1 MPNRLAQETSP
12 YLQQHSENPVDWYAW
27 GHEAVALARATDR
40 PILLSIGYS
49 ACHWCHVMAHESF
62 EDAEVAAVMNRLY
75 VNVKVDREERPDLDQ
90 IYQSA
95 HHLLTRRAGGWP
107 LTLFLTPDGTP
118 FFAGTYFPKTPR
130 YNLPG
135 FVDLLERVAGAYA
148 RKRGEIDQQN
158 QALRDALA
166 GEPENVEHSPAALS
180 SAPGDVLFRLLES
193 SFDPQWGGFGGAP
206 KFPHPGDLAFL
217 LRRHIASGDPRA
229 RQMVL
234 TTLDRMAA
242 GGLYDHLGGG
252 FSRYSV
258 DGQWMI
264 PHFEKMLYD
273 NGPLLALYAEAAVLT
288 GAPRYRQ
295 VAGETAAWVMREM
308 QSPQGGYFSSLDADS
323 EGEEGKFYVW
333 AAGEVEALLSAA
345 EFAVVS
351 RHYGLD
357 QPANFEGRHWHLRV
371 ATDLQQIADR
381 AGLGL
386 AECKHR
392 LACARAKL
400 AEARERRVRPAR
412 DDKILTSW
420 NALMIAGMAR
430 AGMLLARPD
439 WVDSARRASDFLR
452 RTLWQGGR
460 LLATCKDGRA
470 HLNAYL
476 DDYAF
481 LLNAQLELLQADFR
495 AEDIDWA
502 IALADVLLDQ
512 FEDPDRGGF
521 FFTSHDH
528 ESLIARPKP
537 AHDNATPSGNAV
549 AAYALQRLGH
559 LVGEPR
565 YLDAAARCLAA
576 FFGMAQRAPGG
587 FATFAI
593 ALEEHLRPPTSIVL
607 RGPAGE
613 VAQWHAR
620 LLSRLRPATLVIP
633 VAENRLPL
641 PAPLDHPYSETVN
654 AWVCKGVSCM
664 PPVTDRAELER
675 ICSAPDIG

>member
-12 YLQQHSENPVDWYAW
+12 YLQQHCENPVDWHAW
-27 GHEAVALARATDR
+27 GPQALALARATDR

-62 EDAEVAAVMNRLY
+62 EDVDVAAVMNRLY
-75 VNVKVDREERPDLDQ
+75 VNIKVDREERPDLDQ

-95 HHLLTRRAGGWP
+95 HQLLTRRAGGWP

-135 FVDLLERVAGAYA
+135 FVDLLKRVAEAYA
-148 RKRGEIDQQN
+148 HKRGEIEQQN
-158 QALRDALA
+158 EALREALA
-166 GEPENVEHSPAALS
+166 GEPEPV
-180 SAPGDVLFRLLES
+180 APGSLTLSDVPGEGLFQLLDS
-193 SFDPQWGGFGGAP
+193 SFDPDWGGFGSAP

-217 LRRHIASGDPRA
+217 LRRHMASGDQRS

-242 GGLYDHLGGG
+242 GGIYDHLGGG
-252 FSRYSV
+252 FCRYSV
-258 DGQWMI
+258 DRQWTI

-273 NGPLLALYAEAAVLT
+273 NGPLLALYAEAAVFD

-295 VAGETAAWVMREM
+295 VAEETAAWVMREM
-308 QSPQGGYFSSLDADS
+308 QSAQGGYFSSLDADS

-333 AAGEVEALLSAA
+333 AAGEAEALLSAD
-345 EFAVVS
+345 EFAVVA

-357 QPANFEGRHWHLRV
+357 GPANFEGRYWHLRV
-371 ATDLQQIADR
+371 TTDLRQVADR
-381 AGLGL
+381 TGLGL
-386 AECKHR
+386 AECER
-392 LACARAKL
+392 LLSCGRAKL
-400 AEARERRVRPAR
+400 AEARQRRLRPAR

-430 AGMLLARPD
+430 AGMLLGRPD
-439 WVDSARRASDFLR
+439 WIDSARRASDFLR

-481 LLNAQLELLQADFR
+481 LLNAQIELLQADFR
-495 AEDIDWA
+495 PDDIDWA
-502 IALADVLLDQ
+502 IALAEVLLKQ
-512 FEDPDRGGF
+512 FEDPERGGF

-549 AAYALQRLGH
+549 AAYTLQRLGH

-565 YLDAAARCLAA
+565 YIDAAGRCLAA
-576 FFGMAQRAPGG
+576 FFAMAQRAPGG
-587 FATFAI
+587 FASFLI
-593 ALEEHLRPPTSIVL
+593 AVDEHLRPPTSIVL
-607 RGPAGE
+607 RGPAAQ
-613 VAQWHAR
+613 VAEWQAK
-620 LLSRLRPATLVIP
+620 LVSRLHPGTLVIP
-633 VAENRLPL
+633 VAENRSPL
-641 PAPLDHPYSETVN
+641 PAALDHPYSDTVN

-664 PPVTDRAELER
+664 PPVTDWAELER